1 MVSENLHLYLSS
13 NAYKMITQYKNLGL
27 FDGISAEK
35 LRLKN
40 GKISPTID
48 ELNEYMGLT

>member
-27 FDGISAEK
+27 FDGISVEK

-40 GKISPTID
+40 EALNIKKSPHA
-48 ELNEYMGLT
+48 LNH